1 MYAKILSS
9 LVICKGGLTMGDIT
23 YEFFKRHLREY
34 CQHINMLDEN
44 IVISEADSKKFSD
57 IKTNNID
64 IHELE
69 HLLDNVNDSANFIM
83 YKSAII
89 FFESIGLLLWDNRI
103 NRYVLE
109 PSKLAIKNIEYNRY
123 MDTKEEYAAKVK
135 KLG

>member
-1 MYAKILSS
+1 
-9 LVICKGGLTMGDIT
+9 MGDIT
-23 YEFFKRHLREY
+23 YEFFKRHWREY